1 MKKIVSIALALIMVL
16 TLASTV
22 LAAGPRHHR
31 HHGPENFVQSPVGGS
46 DIVTEDIDS
55 GRHIKDNHLVMT
67 SYSNRGDLTEE
78 QRVDLERGYRALR
91 KLDVRVN
98 DLFDLSVE
106 GSETRRHP
114 NSSKA
119 FTVTMKCADAADL
132 DYILRWNG
140 CDWEK
145 ITDFTVLNGTV
156 TFTSTSGSFAFVL
169 KPVEKVCP
177 VCGKPLDK
185 KCGHKEAAACA
196 AAAADAATCTT
207 VKVSPQTDD
216 YSVYFIA
223 ASALFALCAVSF
235 LAVSKRKSFEK

>member
-22 LAAGPRHHR
+22 LAAPRHHHDR
-31 HHGPENFVQSPVGGS
+31 GPENFVQSPVGGS
-46 DIVTEDIDS
+46 WIVTEDIDS
-55 GRHIKDNHLVMT
+55 GKHITDNYLALT
-67 SYSNRGDLTEE
+67 SYSNRDALTEE

-114 NSSKA
+114 NSGKT
-119 FTVTMKCADAADL
+119 FTVTMKCDDAADL

-140 CDWEK
+140 CEWEK

-169 KPVEKVCP
+169 KPLEKVCP

-196 AAAADAATCTT
+196 AAADAAACTT